1 MYDPLPK
8 KVKKASPFKGFLP
21 FFWLAFAGV
30 GGILLANG
38 VNFPA
43 WVWGMGFGLC
53 TLLWLQTRFL
63 PKSWVWTHRLI
74 HWTQADRRLPGVL
87 LAACFFL
94 CAWRFSATQVQ
105 ITPDQAAFYNDRG
118 TVELLVRVIE
128 APDPRDSHINLTV
141 EVESLA
147 LLDARNPG
155 IKTGQIKGKVLLQV
169 QPWQKFA
176 YGDRL
181 KVIGEL
187 QTPFEA
193 ADFSYRDY
201 LARKGILSTMAYAN
215 VFFIEGER
223 GNPIKAAIIN
233 LGDQGYTTLQRL
245 FPSPESELLAGILLG
260 REQGISPELQDAF
273 RRTGTSHIIAISGFN
288 MAILAGLFS
297 GIFTRL
303 FGRRWGALTAVIGIS
318 FYSILVGGSAAVV
331 RAAIMGA
338 LGVMG
343 GMFGRRQN
351 GLNSL
356 GLAGLGMMLLDPNVL
371 WDIGF
376 QLSIAATLGLV
387 LYAQPLEER
396 MVELATRR
404 MSEEK
409 AQKLVGPLCEF
420 LLFSLAAQVMTIPI
434 IAYHFDQLS
443 WVSLLA
449 NPLVLPVQSLVM
461 ILGGLALLGGLILPG
476 LGQIIAIIVQPF
488 VTYTIRM
495 VSWIAS
501 ITGSSLVIPD
511 FHFLWVFV
519 YFALLFFFTL
529 LPKEQ
534 RKMTIKKAIS
544 IEVALLTL
552 FALVIFVWN
561 RVLAHP
567 DDLLHLALIDDQG
580 STLIQTPAGKAVLI
594 GGGSSPSHLQ
604 QILGEMLP
612 PGGHQLEAVMIG
624 SPARDDLNGLTG
636 GLKQGYPE
644 MVIWAGDPDINQT
657 SAAVY
662 GLFYDAG
669 VSIFPMQS
677 GQQLDLGDE
686 IELRVLWVGERGS
699 ILWLSWGNFS
709 ALLPIGKVDDSR
721 LSLPEDPDVLLIN
734 EDMKIDEFPLDQIKV
749 WSPKVILF
757 TLEDSDLTLQGEHE
771 IITILEDYPIL
782 NTVAYQWV
790 QVSTD
795 GEQLWVNGVR

>member
-1 MYDPLPK
+1 MHDPLPEK
-8 KVKKASPFKGFLP
+8 KKRTSPFKGFLP
-21 FFWLAFAGV
+21 FFWLALAGAV
-30 GGILLANG
+30 GIIMANG
-38 VNFPA
+38 VNLPA
-43 WVWGMGFGLC
+43 WVWGTGFGLSL
-53 TLLWLQTRFL
+53 LLWLLTRFL

-74 HWTQADRRLPGVL
+74 QWTRADRRLPGVIL
-87 LAACFFL
+87 SACLFL
-94 CAWRFSATQVQ
+94 CAWRFTAKLVQ
-105 ITPDQAAFYNDRG
+105 ITPAQAAFYNDRG
-118 TVELLVRVIE
+118 TVELVARVIE
-128 APDPRDSHINLTV
+128 PSDPRDSHTNLTI
-141 EVESLA
+141 EVESLV
-147 LLDARNPG
+147 LTNEKTHG
-155 IKTGQIKGKVLLQV
+155 IGSDQIKGKVLLQV
-169 QPWQKFA
+169 PPWQKFT

-181 KVIGEL
+181 KVIGKLE
-187 QTPFEA
+187 TPFEA

-201 LARKGILSTMAYAN
+201 LGRKGILSTMRYAS
-215 VFFIEGER
+215 VSLIESDQ
-223 GNPIKAAIIN
+223 GNSFKATIIK
-233 LGDQGYTTLQRL
+233 LGDKGYETLQRL

-260 REQGISPELQDAF
+260 REQGISPELQEAF
-273 RRTGTSHIIAISGFN
+273 RQTGTSHIIAISGFN

-303 FGRRWGALTAVIGIS
+303 FGRRWGTLTAVVGIS
-318 FYSILVGGSAAVV
+318 FYTILVGGSAAVV

-338 LGVMG
+338 VGVMG

-396 MVELATRR
+396 MVELATRW
-404 MSEEK
+404 MSEEQ

-420 LLFSLAAQVMTIPI
+420 FLFSLAAQVMTIPI

-443 WVSLLA
+443 WISLLA

-461 ILGGLALLGGLILPG
+461 ILGGLALLVGLILPG
-476 LGQIIAIIVQPF
+476 LGRIIAVIVQPF

-501 ITGSSLVIPD
+501 ISGSSLVIPD

-519 YFALLFFFTL
+519 YFAMLFFFTL

-534 RKMTIKKAIS
+534 RKKVRKMVLS
-544 IEVALLTL
+544 VEVAILGL

-567 DDLLHLALIDDQG
+567 DELLHLTLIDDQG
-580 STLIQTPAGKAVLI
+580 SVLIQTPGGKAVLM

-604 QILGEMLP
+604 QVLGEMLP
-612 PGGHQLEAVMIG
+612 PGGYRLEAVIIG
-624 SPARDDLNGLTG
+624 SPARDDLNGLTS
-636 GLKQGYPE
+636 GLRQGSPG
-644 MVIWAGDPDINQT
+644 IILWAGDPETNQT

-662 GLFYDAG
+662 EIFYDAG
-669 VSIFPMQS
+669 GSITSMQS
-677 GQQLDLGDE
+677 GQRIDLGDG

-699 ILWLSWGNFS
+699 VLWLSWGNFS
-709 ALLPIGKVDDSR
+709 ALLPIGKVDDQR
-721 LSLPEDPDVLLIN
+721 LSLPENPDVLLIM
-734 EDMKIDEFPLDQIKV
+734 EDMKTDEFPLDQIQV
-749 WSPKVILF
+749 WSPKVVLF
-757 TLEDSDLTLQGEHE
+757 TLENADLPLQGEHE
-771 IITILEDYPIL
+771 IITFLADYPVL
-782 NTVAYQWV
+782 STVEYQWV
-790 QVSTD
+790 QISTD
-795 GEQLWVNGVR
+795 GEALWVNGVR